1 MSCHARH
8 AAGHQHLATLAEPA
22 SRKQQTQRNCQ
33 RDSGAGTHGRAMH
46 APREP
51 GVHQN
56 AKHRQ
61 FTHTCLNSLSPCLQ
75 CCIYASLQ
83 RTMLLTLHSHCSTS
97 GMSTGRILSRSRRAG
112 VMRPATTASRS
123 PDTSGQKVNV
133 SHLSRSYAVF
143 KPSQGC
149 QCSPQTSPTHRDTQ
163 QRAQVD
169 AR

>member
-1 MSCHARH
+1 MSE
-8 AAGHQHLATLAEPA
+8 QSFP
-22 SRKQQTQRNCQ
+22 
-33 RDSGAGTHGRAMH
+33 
-46 APREP
+46 
-51 GVHQN
+51 
-56 AKHRQ
+56 
-61 FTHTCLNSLSPCLQ
+61 LQ

-149 QCSPQTSPTHRDTQ
+149 QCSPQTSPTHTFSLKQSLLQ
-163 QRAQVD
+163 QFKEHCSNKCSLDWKKGLEVTESTDKQSGEKFPL
-169 AR
+169 